1 MKTTT
6 PALPGIENGTNY
18 LGLTLKQVAQAV
30 KADESTLH
38 RWRTGVT
45 PSPVFMSRLESL
57 DELVV
62 EMRKTFRDREVARR
76 WLERAVPSLGG
87 RTPREIILEGGAE
100 KLTGILL
107 ALNTGI
113 SL

>member
-1 MKTTT
+1 MKATT
-6 PALPGIENGTNY
+6 AVLPGIESGTDY
-18 LGLTLKQVAQAV
+18 LGLTLKQVAQAI

-57 DELVV
+57 DELAS
-62 EMRKTFRDREVARR
+62 EMRKTFRDVDVARR
-76 WLERAVPSLGG
+76 WLSRPVPSLDG
-87 RTPREIILEGGAE
+87 RTPHEVILEGGAE

-113 SL
+113 TL

>member
-1 MKTTT
+1 MKATTA
-6 PALPGIENGTNY
+6 ALPGIENGTDY
-18 LGLTLKQVAQAV
+18 LGLTLKQVAQAI

-57 DELVV
+57 DELAA
-62 EMRKTFRDREVARR
+62 EMRKTFRDVAVAHR
-76 WLERAVPSLGG
+76 WLRRPVPNLGG

-100 KLTGILL
+100 KLTGMLL